1 VLQDVYVMMMNC
13 SSLTLSH
20 VAGSKQQGIAAHCET
35 RFGSKQLVIRSLMK
49 AKDALISICA
59 TKELRDYSKTPS
71 GASAREM
78 ITSVMD
84 MGDGTFWEMAQVL
97 EDLFLPVMDAM
108 HKIEADKP
116 LLSRVLPMIN
126 ELEKHF
132 EKFEMLYP
140 QLGSGLSEVIHKRL
154 REKYYKKCLASAYLL
169 DPANFQQLDECTY
182 RLPVQHLTHSE
193 RSDALKD
200 VERLGGPNAKEQLV
214 DMFAVGLTA
223 QDEFDKGVIQRCVAR
238 EETDHADGVSIV
250 TCSAVQIRRSLWSL
264 KMLQDTYPDLCA
276 VAKQYMG
283 MHATSCASERN
294 LSKFGRLFDKSRGTL
309 ALKRAEK
316 MVFVAENS
324 VQKEL
329 GDCELLFEDMDDE

>member
-1 VLQDVYVMMMNC
+1 M
-13 SSLTLSH
+13 
-20 VAGSKQQGIAAHCET
+20 
-35 RFGSKQLVIRSLMK
+35 
-49 AKDALISICA
+49 
-59 TKELRDYSKTPS
+59 RDYSKTPS

-84 MGDGTFWEMAQVL
+84 MGTFREMAQVL

-140 QLGSGLSEVIHKRL
+140 HVQLGSGLSEVIHKRL
-154 REKYYKKCLASAYLL
+154 REKYYKKCVASAYLL
-169 DPANFQQLDECTY
+169 DPANFQQLDEGTY

-193 RSDALKD
+193 RCDALKD
-200 VERLGGPNAKEQLV
+200 VERLGGPNAREQLV

-223 QDEFDKGVIQRCVAR
+223 QDEFDKGVIHRCVAR
-238 EETDHADGVSIV
+238 EETEHADGVSIV
-250 TCSAVQIRRSLWSL
+250 TCSTVQVRRSLWSL
-264 KMLQDTYPDLCA
+264 KMLQDKYPGLCA

-283 MHATSCASERN
+283 MHATSCANERN
-294 LSKFGRLFDKSRGTL
+294 QSKFGRLFDESRGL
-309 ALKRAEK
+309 LQAER
-316 MVFVAENS
+316 
-324 VQKEL
+324 QKE
-329 GDCELLFEDMDDE
+329 GQEPE